1 MQPAWHFSIPD
12 DHPSLAGHFP
22 GRPIVPG
29 VVVLDA
35 ALALIL
41 ADRPTDVV
49 AGLDDVKFLVPVL
62 PGSEVTVTCSE
73 SAPGRLAFACAVAGQ
88 TVLRGRVRIGV
99 TG

>member
-1 MQPAWHFSIPD
+1 MQPALRFSIPD

-35 ALALIL
+35 AVALIL
-41 ADRPTDVV
+41 ADRPTGVL
-49 AGLDDVKFLVPVL
+49 AGLEDVKFLAPVL
-62 PGSEVTVTCSE
+62 PGSGITVTCSE
-73 SAPGRLAFACAVAGQ
+73 GASGRLVFACAVAGQ
-88 TVLRGRVRIGV
+88 TVLRGQVRLGV